1 MAGLGI
7 VFRRNGKG
15 GVMNFIQVI
24 LVPVLVTYSLAM
36 LVLLVY
42 ISNMAYLAIRGL
54 VVQKRLLH
62 PPANFRG
69 ELPRITVQLPIYNEW
84 YVAERLIESAAA
96 LDYPPDLLEIQVL
109 DDSTDDTV
117 LLIAEKV
124 KQVRGRGV
132 DVIHIH
138 RKDREGFKAGAL
150 ANGLEKS
157 KGEYL
162 AIFDA
167 DFLPQP
173 DFLKKVLPHFD
184 HEKIAFVQARWGH
197 LNRNYSLL
205 TLLQSF
211 SLDAHFA
218 IDQLA
223 RANTDYVFNFNGT
236 AGVWRKSAILDAGG
250 WKADTLTEDMD
261 LSYRAFLCGWSA
273 RYAGEVEVPA
283 ELPVSFTAYRRQQY
297 RWARGSLECAMRYI
311 PVIWK
316 SNFSLA
322 RKFQATLHLTGYA
335 LHLLTFVLILL
346 YPFLLLFA
354 TKYPTLLAPVGIG
367 LIMNFLVFAPAMY
380 FIVAQQLL
388 RRRWFL
394 SLPLIFLMSIFSS
407 GLILNTL
414 RAALQIA
421 QKRIV
426 PFERTPKYAITNRAQ
441 PWAESRYRVKIDS
454 LVFFEMLLALFNLWT
469 AWFAWSTNH
478 YLIMIFAFLFA
489 VGLFF
494 SSGFTL
500 LQTLSARFTPD
511 PKPVS
516 D

>member
-1 MAGLGI
+1 
-7 VFRRNGKG
+7 
-15 GVMNFIQVI
+15 MNIIQII
-24 LVPVLVTYSLAM
+24 LAPVLITYSLAM
-36 LVLLVY
+36 LILLTY
-42 ISNMAYLAIRGL
+42 ISNMAYLALTSLRE
-54 VVQKRLLH
+54 QKKLLRSV
-62 PPANFRG
+62 PAVL
-69 ELPRITVQLPIYNEW
+69 EHLPFVTVQLPIYNEW
-84 YVAERLIESAAA
+84 YVVERLIESAAA
-96 LDYPPDLLEIQVL
+96 LDYPHELLEIQVL
-109 DDSTDDTV
+109 DDSTDDTA
-117 LLIAEKV
+117 LLVAEKV
-124 KQVRGRGV
+124 KQLQGRGV
-132 DVIHIH
+132 DVVHIH
-138 RKDREGFKAGAL
+138 RENRTGFKAGAL
-150 ANGLEKS
+150 ANGLKNS

-184 HEKIAFVQARWGH
+184 HEKVAFVQARWGH

-205 TLLQSF
+205 TQLQSF

-236 AGVWRKSAILDAGG
+236 AGIWRKSAVVDAGG

-261 LSYRAFLCGWSA
+261 LSYRVFLRGWSA

-297 RWARGSLECAMRYI
+297 RWARGSLECAIRYI
-311 PVIWK
+311 PVIWN
-316 SNFSLA
+316 SDFSLA

-346 YPFLLLFA
+346 YPLLLLFA
-354 TKYPTLLAPVGIG
+354 TEFPTLLAPVGIG
-367 LIMNFLVFAPAMY
+367 LVMNFLVFAPAMY

-388 RRRWFL
+388 RRRWFM

-407 GLILNTL
+407 GMILNTL
-414 RAALQIA
+414 RAALQIL
-421 QKRIV
+421 QKRVV
-426 PFERTPKYAITNRAQ
+426 PFERTPKYAITNNAQ
-441 PWAESRYRVKIDS
+441 PWAESRYRVKIDA
-454 LVFFEMLLALFNLWT
+454 LVFFEMLLSFFNLWT

-500 LQTLSARFTPD
+500 LQTLSARFIPD
-511 PKPVS
+511 PKPAS

>member
-1 MAGLGI
+1 
-7 VFRRNGKG
+7 
-15 GVMNFIQVI
+15 MNIIQII
-24 LVPVLVTYSLAM
+24 LAPVLITYSLAM
-36 LVLLVY
+36 LILLTY
-42 ISNMAYLAIRGL
+42 ISNMAYLALTSLRE
-54 VVQKRLLH
+54 QKKLLRSV
-62 PPANFRG
+62 PAVL
-69 ELPRITVQLPIYNEW
+69 EHLPFVTVQLPIYNEW
-84 YVAERLIESAAA
+84 YVVERLIESAAA
-96 LDYPPDLLEIQVL
+96 LDYPHELLEIQVL
-109 DDSTDDTV
+109 DDSTDDTA
-117 LLIAEKV
+117 LLVAEKV
-124 KQVRGRGV
+124 KQLQGRGV
-132 DVIHIH
+132 DVVHIH
-138 RKDREGFKAGAL
+138 RENRTGFKAGAL
-150 ANGLEKS
+150 ANGLKNS

-184 HEKIAFVQARWGH
+184 HEKVAFVQARWGH

-205 TLLQSF
+205 TQLQSF

-236 AGVWRKSAILDAGG
+236 AGIWCKSAVVDAGG

-261 LSYRAFLCGWSA
+261 LSYRVFLRGWSA

-297 RWARGSLECAMRYI
+297 RWARGSLECAIRYI
-311 PVIWK
+311 PVIWN
-316 SNFSLA
+316 SDFSLA

-346 YPFLLLFA
+346 YPLLLLFA
-354 TKYPTLLAPVGIG
+354 TEFPTLLAPVGIG
-367 LIMNFLVFAPAMY
+367 LVMNFLVFAPAMY

-388 RRRWFL
+388 RRRWFM

-407 GLILNTL
+407 GMILNTL
-414 RAALQIA
+414 RAALQIL
-421 QKRIV
+421 QKRVV
-426 PFERTPKYAITNRAQ
+426 PFERTPKYAITNNAQ
-441 PWAESRYRVKIDS
+441 PWAESRYRVKIDA
-454 LVFFEMLLALFNLWT
+454 LVFFEMLLSFFNLWT

-500 LQTLSARFTPD
+500 LQTLSARFIPD
-511 PKPVS
+511 PKPAS

>member
-1 MAGLGI
+1 M
-7 VFRRNGKG
+7 
-15 GVMNFIQVI
+15 IQII
-24 LVPVLVTYSLAM
+24 LAPVLITYSLAM
-36 LVLLVY
+36 LVLIIY
-42 ISNMAYLAIRGL
+42 ISNMAYLALIGL
-54 VVQKRLLH
+54 KERKRLLLSV
-62 PPANFRG
+62 PSVL
-69 ELPRITVQLPIYNEW
+69 EILPLVTVQLPIYNEW
-84 YVAERLIESAAA
+84 YVAARLIESAAA
-96 LDYPPDLLEIQVL
+96 LDYPRELLEIQVL

-117 LLIAEKV
+117 LLVAAKV
-124 KQVRGRGV
+124 KELQSRGV

-138 RKDREGFKAGAL
+138 RKNREGFKAGAL
-150 ANGLEKS
+150 ANGLESS
-157 KGEYL
+157 KGEFL

-167 DFLPQP
+167 DFLPKP

-223 RANTDYVFNFNGT
+223 RASTGYVFNFNGT
-236 AGVWRKSAILDAGG
+236 AGIWRKSAIVDAGG

-261 LSYRAFLCGWSA
+261 LSYRAFLHGWSA

-297 RWARGSLECAMRYI
+297 RWARGSLECAIRYI

-316 SNFSLA
+316 SKFSLA

-354 TKYPTLLAPVGIG
+354 TKYPTLLAPVGVG
-367 LIMNFLVFAPAMY
+367 LVMNFLVFAPAIY

-407 GLILNTL
+407 GMILNTL
-414 RAALQIA
+414 RAALQIV
-421 QKRIV
+421 QKRVV

-454 LVFFEMLLALFNLWT
+454 LVFFEILLSFFNVWT
-469 AWFAWSTNH
+469 AWFAWKTSH
-478 YLIMIFAFLFA
+478 YLIMIFTFLFA

-500 LQTLSARFTPD
+500 MQTLSARFTPD
-511 PKPVS
+511 PKPAS

>member
-1 MAGLGI
+1 MDI
-7 VFRRNGKG
+7 
-15 GVMNFIQVI
+15 IQII
-24 LVPVLVTYSLAM
+24 LAPVLITYSLAM
-36 LVLLVY
+36 LVLIIY
-42 ISNMAYLAIRGL
+42 ISNMAYLALTGL
-54 VVQKRLLH
+54 KERKKLLLSA
-62 PPANFRG
+62 PAMSG
-69 ELPRITVQLPIYNEW
+69 KLPLVTVQLPIYNEW
-84 YVAERLIESAAA
+84 YVAERLIEAAAA
-96 LDYPPDLLEIQVL
+96 LDYPLELLEIQVL
-109 DDSTDDTV
+109 DDSVDDTV
-117 LLIAEKV
+117 SLVEEKV
-124 KQVRGRGV
+124 KQLQGRGV

-138 RKDREGFKAGAL
+138 RENREGFKAGAL
-150 ANGLEKS
+150 ANGLERS
-157 KGEYL
+157 KGEFL

-173 DFLKKVLPHFD
+173 DFLRKVLPHFD
-184 HEKIAFVQARWGH
+184 HKKIAFVQARWGH

-236 AGVWRKSAILDAGG
+236 AGVWRKTAIVDAGG

-261 LSYRAFLCGWSA
+261 LSYRAFLHGWSA
-273 RYAGEVEVPA
+273 RYAGEVEVSA

-297 RWARGSLECAMRYI
+297 RWARGSLECAIHYI
-311 PVIWK
+311 PIIWN
-316 SNFSLA
+316 SDFSLA

-335 LHLLTFVLILL
+335 LHLLTFILILL

-354 TKYPTLLAPVGIG
+354 TKYPTLLAPIGIG

-388 RRRWFL
+388 RRSWFS

-407 GLILNTL
+407 GMILNTL
-414 RAALQIA
+414 RAALQIL
-421 QKRIV
+421 QKRVV
-426 PFERTPKYAITNRAQ
+426 PFERTPKYAITSSAQ
-441 PWAESRYRVKIDS
+441 PWVESRYRVKIDS
-454 LVFFEMLLALFNLWT
+454 LVFFEMLLSCFNLWT

-511 PKPVS
+511 PKPAS

>member
-1 MAGLGI
+1 M
-7 VFRRNGKG
+7 
-15 GVMNFIQVI
+15 IQII
-24 LVPVLVTYSLAM
+24 LAPVLITYSLAM
-36 LVLLVY
+36 LVLIIY
-42 ISNMAYLAIRGL
+42 ISNMAYLALIGL
-54 VVQKRLLH
+54 KERKRLLLSV
-62 PPANFRG
+62 PSVLG
-69 ELPRITVQLPIYNEW
+69 TLPFVTVQLPIYNEW

-96 LDYPPDLLEIQVL
+96 LDYPRELLEIQVL

-117 LLIAEKV
+117 LLVAAKV
-124 KQVRGRGV
+124 KELQSRGV

-138 RKDREGFKAGAL
+138 RKNREGFKAGAL
-150 ANGLEKS
+150 ANGLESS
-157 KGEYL
+157 KGEFL

-167 DFLPQP
+167 DFLPKP

-223 RANTDYVFNFNGT
+223 RASTGYVFNFNGT
-236 AGVWRKSAILDAGG
+236 AGIWRKSAIVDAGG

-261 LSYRAFLCGWSA
+261 LSYRAFLHGWSA

-297 RWARGSLECAMRYI
+297 RWARGSLECAIRYI

-316 SNFSLA
+316 SKFSLA

-354 TKYPTLLAPVGIG
+354 TKYPTLLAPVGVG
-367 LIMNFLVFAPAMY
+367 LVMNFLVFAPAIY

-407 GLILNTL
+407 GMILNTL
-414 RAALQIA
+414 RAALQIV
-421 QKRIV
+421 QKRVV

-454 LVFFEMLLALFNLWT
+454 LVFFEILLSFFNVWT
-469 AWFAWSTNH
+469 AWFAWKTSH
-478 YLIMIFAFLFA
+478 YLIMIFTFLFA

-494 SSGFTL
+494 SSGLTL
-500 LQTLSARFTPD
+500 MQTLSARFTPG
-511 PKPVS
+511 PKPAS

>member
-1 MAGLGI
+1 
-7 VFRRNGKG
+7 
-15 GVMNFIQVI
+15 MNIIQII
-24 LVPVLVTYSLAM
+24 LAPMLITYSLAM
-36 LVLLVY
+36 LILLIY
-42 ISNMAYLAIRGL
+42 ISNMAYLALMGL
-54 VVQKRLLH
+54 KQRKKLSRSTPVL
-62 PPANFRG
+62 PG
-69 ELPRITVQLPIYNEW
+69 ELPFVTVQLPIYNEW

-96 LDYPPDLLEIQVL
+96 LDYPRELLEIQVL
-109 DDSTDDTV
+109 DDSTDDTASLV
-117 LLIAEKV
+117 AEKV
-124 KQVRGRGV
+124 KQVQGRGV
-132 DVIHIH
+132 DVVHVH
-138 RKDREGFKAGAL
+138 RKNRDGFKAGAL

-157 KGEYL
+157 KGDYL

-173 DFLKKVLPHFD
+173 DFLRKVLPHFD
-184 HEKIAFVQARWGH
+184 HEKIAFVQARWVH

-223 RANTDYVFNFNGT
+223 RSSADYVFNFNGT
-236 AGVWRKSAILDAGG
+236 AGIWRKSAILDAGG

-261 LSYRAFLCGWSA
+261 LSYRAFLRGWSA

-297 RWARGSLECAMRYI
+297 RWARGSLECAIRYI
-311 PVIWK
+311 PVIWS
-316 SNFSLA
+316 SNFSPA

-335 LHLLTFVLILL
+335 LHLLTFVLIIL

-354 TKYPTLLAPVGIG
+354 EKYPTLLAPIGVG
-367 LIMNFLVFAPAMY
+367 LIMNFLAFAPAMY
-380 FIVAQQLL
+380 FVVAQQLL
-388 RRRWFL
+388 RRRWFY

-414 RAALQIA
+414 RAAVQIV
-421 QKRIV
+421 QKRTV
-426 PFERTPKYAITNRAQ
+426 PFERTPKYAIVNRAQ
-441 PWAESRYRVKIDS
+441 PWIESRYQVKIDL
-454 LVFFEMLLALFNLWT
+454 LVFFEMLLSLFNLWT
-469 AWFAWSTNH
+469 AWFAWNTSH
-478 YLIMIFAFLFA
+478 YLIMTFAFLFA

-494 SSGFTL
+494 ASGFTL
-500 LQTLSARFTPD
+500 LQTFAARFVPA
-511 PKPVS
+511 PKPAS

>member
-1 MAGLGI
+1 M
-7 VFRRNGKG
+7 
-15 GVMNFIQVI
+15 IQII
-24 LVPVLVTYSLAM
+24 LAPVLITYSLAM
-36 LVLLVY
+36 LVLIIY
-42 ISNMAYLAIRGL
+42 ISNMAYLALIGL
-54 VVQKRLLH
+54 KERKSLLLSV
-62 PPANFRG
+62 PSVLG
-69 ELPRITVQLPIYNEW
+69 TLPFVTVQLPIYNEW

-96 LDYPPDLLEIQVL
+96 LDYPRELLEIQVL

-117 LLIAEKV
+117 LLVAAKV
-124 KQVRGRGV
+124 KELQSRGV

-138 RKDREGFKAGAL
+138 RKNREGFKAGAL
-150 ANGLEKS
+150 ANGLESS
-157 KGEYL
+157 KGEFL

-167 DFLPQP
+167 DFLPKP

-197 LNRNYSLL
+197 LNRNYTLL

-223 RANTDYVFNFNGT
+223 RASTGYVFNFNGT
-236 AGVWRKSAILDAGG
+236 AGIWRKSAIVDAGG

-261 LSYRAFLCGWSA
+261 LSYRAFLHGWSA

-297 RWARGSLECAMRYI
+297 RWARGSLECAIRYI

-316 SNFSLA
+316 SKFSLA

-354 TKYPTLLAPVGIG
+354 TKYPTLLAPVGVG
-367 LIMNFLVFAPAMY
+367 LVMNFLVFAPAIY

-407 GLILNTL
+407 GMILNTL
-414 RAALQIA
+414 RAALQIV
-421 QKRIV
+421 QKRVV

-454 LVFFEMLLALFNLWT
+454 LVFFEILLSFFNVWT
-469 AWFAWSTNH
+469 AWFAWKTSH
-478 YLIMIFAFLFA
+478 YLIMIFTFLFA

-500 LQTLSARFTPD
+500 MQTLSARFTPD
-511 PKPVS
+511 PKPAS